1 MEDDLELREA
11 LAEYV
16 VSRPSSPK
24 GVSFEE
30 FLAWGD
36 EDTWAEWVD
45 GEVIVLSPASASH
58 QLIKLFL
65 AALMREFAHHH
76 SSGEVLDAPFPV
88 RLPER
93 LRRGREPDI
102 IFIRRE
108 QLPRLKRTHF
118 DGSPDVI
125 VEVVSPESES
135 RDYQEKYEEYEAAG
149 VGEYWLVDPDRRR
162 VDFLRLGADGLF
174 HPVATDDQGVYH
186 SEAFPGFRLKVDWLW
201 RDPPPTIEEAYLQEL
216 DGYRSV
222 YGKGKDE
229 GMREG
234 LRQGTRDGILE
245 GKQAAA
251 REFLALRFG
260 ERAAD
265 ILEMVKELNDLEMLN
280 DVLRKLF
287 TAVSLEEARDVVHK
301 GLRDEGW

>member
-1 MEDDLELREA
+1 MD
-11 LAEYV
+11 
-16 VSRPSSPK
+16 
-24 GVSFEE
+24 E
-30 FLAWGD
+30 FTL
-36 EDTWAEWVD
+36 
-45 GEVIVLSPASASH
+45 
-58 QLIKLFL
+58 
-65 AALMREFAHHH
+65 HH

-162 VDFLRLGADGLF
+162 ADFFRLGADGRF
-174 HPVATDDQGVYH
+174 HPVTPDEQGVYH
-186 SEAFPGFRLKVDWLW
+186 SEAFPGFRFHVDWLW
-201 RDPPPTIEEAYLQEL
+201 RDPLPTIEEITLGDP
-216 DGYRSV
+216 DGYRRV
-222 YGKGKDE
+222 YGRGV
-229 GMREG
+229 
-234 LRQGTRDGILE
+234 LE

-265 ILEMVKELNDLEMLN
+265 IREMVKELNDLEMLN
-280 DVLRKLF
+280 DTLRQLF
-287 TAVSLEEARDVVHK
+287 TADSLEEARDVVHK
-301 GLRDEGW
+301 GLRDQGLPKNNG